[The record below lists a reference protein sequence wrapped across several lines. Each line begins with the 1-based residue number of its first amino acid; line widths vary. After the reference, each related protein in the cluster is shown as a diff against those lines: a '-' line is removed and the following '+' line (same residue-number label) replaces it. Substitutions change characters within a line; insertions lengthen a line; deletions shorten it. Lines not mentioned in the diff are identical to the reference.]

1 MFFRNIFRLCFI
13 GSVREEK
20 LYKAFKEDVFIR
32 REEKVNHL
40 KVAGIPSKDEYG
52 DMADDD
58 SVVLGN
64 SAFNDRKETDNKAA
78 DNEDDDD
85 GENRS
90 VSSDLCMYICTLCYA
105 YFHRR

>member
-85 GENRS
+85 GEN
-90 VSSDLCMYICTLCYA
+90 
-105 YFHRR
+105 